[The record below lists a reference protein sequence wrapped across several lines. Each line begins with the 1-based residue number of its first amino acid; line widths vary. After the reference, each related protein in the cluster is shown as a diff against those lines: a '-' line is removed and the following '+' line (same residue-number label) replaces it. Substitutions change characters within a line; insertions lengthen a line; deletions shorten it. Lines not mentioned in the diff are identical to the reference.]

1 MFREHGKW
9 KPVLKKDGRNPGA
22 VKPRQSGCLGLSAGQ
37 VAQTV
42 DMAIDGQVATRYRV
56 GGDEVDIIVQLEEGQ
71 RQNLTDIKG
80 IRLAS
85 PPLGFQVSLDDVA
98 ELVLEQGPSS
108 IYREN
113 QTRVATV
120 SADIIGRP
128 LGKVSNDIARALAVA
143 PPFLRVTRWNLAAR
157 IR

>member
-1 MFREHGKW
+1 M
-9 KPVLKKDGRNPGA
+9 
-22 VKPRQSGCLGLSAGQ
+22 
-37 VAQTV
+37 